1 MIAKECLLGKSGGEH
16 MKVKNERCIRT
27 LIHKLLVDF
36 LLYSSNKD
44 VAIAKEGRDSSTN
57 NKLALVGHS
66 MQERH
71 CSLRFFSHN
80 TIFIFQA

>member
-1 MIAKECLLGKSGGEH
+1 

-44 VAIAKEGRDSSTN
+44 VAIAKEGSESSTN
-57 NKLALVGHS
+57 NNLASVGHA

-71 CSLRFFSHN
+71 CSLRFSSHN
-80 TIFIFQA
+80 TKFLFSKRSRSQSLTLPL